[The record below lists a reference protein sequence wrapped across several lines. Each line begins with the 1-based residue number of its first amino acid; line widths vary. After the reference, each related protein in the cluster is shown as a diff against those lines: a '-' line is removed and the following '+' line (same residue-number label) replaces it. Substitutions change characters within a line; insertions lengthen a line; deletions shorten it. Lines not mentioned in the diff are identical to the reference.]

1 MPRVPFRF
9 GTPFGPQSELEKLSW
24 PSLGTLLCPR
34 THSQDPLEAFQKA
47 FRAKNEIV
55 KICPG
60 FPSEFV
66 PWPTFAA
73 PERSKR
79 TPLGPDQLSRGPPG
93 KPLERKTHLPR
104 PSLSLPGKPI
114 GLSLKKTF
122 VFEKIAKT
130 NINVRSGASWEKRA
144 ALQNRVF
151 RFLGA
156 PWSPPEPGPF
166 RSRPPRSSPKHTLEL
181 PGPLQIPPRAPRRSK
196 GPYQIHKVG
205 MLKTLEICVFGLQEC
220 QKNASGRFVHALGT
234 PRGPSRVAT
243 PILKGPPGCQ
253 KGPPGAPRDLSKIT
267 QEVPG
272 PP

>member
-1 MPRVPFRF
+1 M
-9 GTPFGPQSELEKLSW
+9 
-24 PSLGTLLCPR
+24 
-34 THSQDPLEAFQKA
+34 
-47 FRAKNEIV
+47 
-55 KICPG
+55 
-60 FPSEFV
+60 
-66 PWPTFAA
+66 
-73 PERSKR
+73 
-79 TPLGPDQLSRGPPG
+79 GPDQLSRGPPG
-93 KPLERKTHLPR
+93 RPLERKTHLWR

-130 NINVRSGASWEKRA
+130 TINVGSGASWEKRA

-205 MLKTLEICVFGLQEC
+205 MLKTLEICVFGLQES
-220 QKNASGRFVHALGT
+220 QKNVPGRFFHAPGI

-243 PILKGPPGCQ
+243 PILKGPPG
-253 KGPPGAPRDLSKIT
+253 
-267 QEVPG
+267 
-272 PP
+272 